1 LGFQTT
7 FLFVFF
13 KDRLGSVFRGQSP
26 RYGRVV
32 DGVCGLIEHMK
43 KGRLKTG
50 SPFSDD
56 VFIWFFLKMIDWV
69 VFFVG
74 KAHATVGLWM
84 GCVVCLNA

>member
-1 LGFQTT
+1 MIDWA
-7 FLFVFF
+7 V
-13 KDRLGSVFRGQSP
+13 VFRRQSP

-32 DGVCGLIEHMK
+32 DGTCGLFEYMK

-56 VFIWFFLKMIDWV
+56 VFICFFKTGWA

-74 KAHATVGLWM
+74 KAHATGGVWM
-84 GCVVCLNA
+84 ERVVCLNA

>member
-1 LGFQTT
+1 MIDWA
-7 FLFVFF
+7 V
-13 KDRLGSVFRGQSP
+13 VFRGQSP

-32 DGVCGLIEHMK
+32 DGTRGLFERMK

-50 SPFSDD
+50 NLFSDD
-56 VFIWFFLKMIDWV
+56 VFIWFFKVRLG

-84 GCVVCLNA
+84 GCVV